1 MRCPLT
7 SARHT
12 LNCLWALSIVLLSSL
27 YTLGAYANDE
37 AIENARS
44 ALQQG
49 NPNQA
54 YTALHALEL
63 EHSGDPTFDYWLGVA
78 ALRAGE
84 PSHALIALDRAILRQ
99 PNHAGAR
106 MERVAALLQLDQRA
120 SAEREIE
127 RLQALSPPPEAQAAI
142 ERFQTVIAERR
153 HAESAPQHRGRIGVD
168 IGYDSNPQRFP
179 NDIAIDPLQPDLRR
193 AFDEL
198 IAMGLTPDG
207 DPSQFEAQRFSRDA
221 STYQRLQGSYQGR
234 FPIDDQSRWLVDA
247 TGQAQRY
254 TQEAAQDVDL
264 TLGQAQLG
272 YQRDLEAQ
280 RVFTLRGAM
289 LQGFSGRHQNHLLTR
304 WGSHAELSQPLG
316 LNSQLTWQLGAQ
328 HNRFSS
334 RRNRYDAGIAGVQL
348 HTQHHTLRSRITA
361 QIEREWAHEA
371 RDGGHLTQLQ
381 LAGGLDLPLG
391 NQHLLRADLNHRI
404 RTYQDD
410 GFALYNDFTPT
421 QRRDRIWQT
430 RLTWLYQLNS
440 DWLLEASADIEQ
452 RRSTIDFFDTRR
464 QQAQLGLRYL
474 F

>member
-1 MRCPLT
+1 MRRLPT

-12 LNCLWALSIVLLSSL
+12 LISFWLLSA
-27 YTLGAYANDE
+27 TLFSQAYADDS
-37 AIENARS
+37 ALASARS
-44 ALQQG
+44 ALEQG
-49 NPNQA
+49 NPADA
-54 YTALHALEL
+54 YAELQTLEL
-63 EHSGDPTFDYWLGVA
+63 ERSGDPTFDYWLGVA
-78 ALRAGE
+78 ALRTGE

-127 RLQALSPPPEAQAAI
+127 RLEALSPPPEAQAAI
-142 ERFQTVIAERR
+142 ARFQTVIAERR
-153 HAESAPQHRGRIGVD
+153 QAGSAPQHRGRIGVD

-179 NDIAIDPLQPDLRR
+179 NEITIDPLQPDLRR

-198 IAMGLTPDG
+198 VDMGLTPEG
-207 DPSQFEAQRFSRDA
+207 DLSRFEAQRFSRDA

-234 FPIDDQSRWLVDA
+234 FPIDDQSRWLLDA

-254 TQEAAQDVDL
+254 TQEAAQDFDL

-280 RVFTLRGAM
+280 RIFTLRGSM

-304 WGSHAELSQPLG
+304 WGAHAELSQPLG
-316 LNSQLTWQLGAQ
+316 LNSELTWQLGAQ

-334 RRNRYDAGIAGVQL
+334 RRNRYDAGIAGLQL
-348 HTQHHTLRSRITA
+348 HTQHTILRSRLTA
-361 QIEREWAHEA
+361 QVEREWANEN
-371 RDGGHLTQLQ
+371 RDGGDLTHLRLG
-381 LAGGLDLPLG
+381 GGLDLPLG
-391 NQHLLRADLNHRI
+391 DQHLLRADLNHRI

-421 QRRDRIWQT
+421 QRRDRIWQA
-430 RLTWLYQLNS
+430 RLTWLYQLNR
-440 DWLLEASADIEQ
+440 DWLLEASADMER
-452 RRSTIDFFDTRR
+452 RRSSVDFFDTRR